1 MIINTILTTSIL
13 CLCLILSS
21 CENKKSSEPETVE
34 EPTETSKYPVADNQA
49 SLNIESYDSCQYWKK
64 KMYGRLAKIKRIY
77 SLTEWTSIEHKE
89 RFLRNLT
96 ASQQVFD
103 AYKKAQVELY
113 FPSEEEEENYGTGIP
128 LCLNEFYQKLYK
140 QRFIDLEPWG
150 LGLEDG
156 VCQCSTRS
164 PEEIS
169 RIEKLTKHP

>member
-1 MIINTILTTSIL
+1 MLINTRLTTLIL
-13 CLCLILSS
+13 YISLILSS
-21 CENKKSSEPETVE
+21 CENKKSSEPETVDG
-34 EPTETSKYPVADNQA
+34 PIETSKYPEAVDQT

-128 LCLNEFYQKLYK
+128 LCLNEFYLKLYK
-140 QRFIDLEPWG
+140 QRYIDLEPWG

-164 PEEIS
+164 PREIS